1 MPILLSLV
9 LALLLSW
16 YGGSAIKKHAPVF
29 YVGAALLAL
38 TTIAV
43 TWSGADA
50 SFPGWMSNYVWPLLS
65 HGAFASALFIIVM
78 YMGALPNGTKA
89 IKRLMPIRAELSI
102 MASLLVLGHNIAY
115 GRMYFVRLF
124 TDTPKM
130 SATQMLAAI
139 CSLIMIAIM
148 LPLMIT
154 SFKAVRK
161 KMKPK
166 SWKKLQRS
174 AYVFYGLIYVHTMLL
189 YVPMVQ
195 AGRSIYIVNVIVY
208 SLIFISY
215 AGMRIRKEL
224 LKKKRGASCILPV
237 AAVVCVAACVLGCI
251 PWSALSPTEEPAVPA
266 ASVDNAEGNSD
277 GKAYAASE
285 VHYADGTHIGTGE
298 GYNGT
303 ITVAVRIA
311 DGQITGV
318 TVVSTSDDCSYWQ
331 SATAIIDEV
340 VEKQSV
346 DVDSVSGAT
355 YSSKGLKEAIS
366 NALAMAVIDG

>member
-29 YVGAALLAL
+29 YGGAALLAL

-65 HGAFASALFIIVM
+65 HGALASALFIIVM

-115 GRMYFVRLF
+115 GRTYFVRLF
-124 TDTPKM
+124 TDTSKM
-130 SATQMLAAI
+130 STTQMLAAI
-139 CSLIMIAIM
+139 CSLIMIVIM

-195 AGRSIYIVNVIVY
+195 AGRSVYIVNVIVY

-251 PWSALSPTEEPAVPA
+251 PLSALSPTEEPAVPA
-266 ASVDNAEGNSD
+266 ASVANADGDSD

-298 GYNGT
+298 GYSVLDIVHAFERVNHIKVPYEIAPRRAGDPP
-303 ITVAVRIA
+303 TVFAKVGKAERLLHWKAKRTLDQMCA
-311 DGQITGV
+311 D
-318 TVVSTSDDCSYWQ
+318 SWRWQ
-331 SATAIIDEV
+331 TQNPHGFAK
-340 VEKQSV
+340 EK
-346 DVDSVSGAT
+346 
-355 YSSKGLKEAIS
+355 
-366 NALAMAVIDG
+366 

>member
-29 YVGAALLAL
+29 YGGAALLAL

-50 SFPGWMSNYVWPLLS
+50 SFPGWMSNYVWPMLS

-115 GRMYFVRLF
+115 GRTYFVRLF
-124 TDTPKM
+124 TDTSKM
-130 SATQMLAAI
+130 STAQMLAAI

-154 SFKAVRK
+154 SFQAVRK

-195 AGRSIYIVNVIVY
+195 AGRSAYIVNVIVY

-251 PWSALSPTEEPAVPA
+251 PWSALSPTEESAVPA
-266 ASVDNAEGNSD
+266 ASVDNAEGDSD

-318 TVVSTSDDCSYWQ
+318 TVVSTSDDSSYWQ

-340 VEKQSV
+340 VEKQST

-366 NALAMAVIDG
+366 NALATAVIDG